1 MKKNNVYAYYFTMD
15 SGLEITDIEYGIDDK
30 VTVNYFWYSH
40 VEDKKVVEK
49 ARKYKTY
56 STDKGIYF
64 NYKGRRMYLSEFIK
78 RDLY

>member
-1 MKKNNVYAYYFTMD
+1 MEKNSVYVYNFTMD

-30 VTVNYFWYSH
+30 VIVSYFWYSW
-40 VEDKKVVEK
+40 VKEKEIKEK

-64 NYKGRRMYLSEFIK
+64 NYKGRRMYLSEFVK
-78 RDLY
+78 RDF